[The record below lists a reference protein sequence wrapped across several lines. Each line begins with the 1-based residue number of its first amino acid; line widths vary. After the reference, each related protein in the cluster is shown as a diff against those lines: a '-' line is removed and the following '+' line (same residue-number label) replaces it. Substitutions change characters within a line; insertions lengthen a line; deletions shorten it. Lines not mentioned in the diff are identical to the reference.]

1 MLSIVYNGSSAGKFS
16 KDSKEE
22 TFNDYS
28 ERKYNLYRLEKQK
41 T

>member
-16 KDSKEE
+16 KEK